1 MTKFEKMVNGGRF
14 EKNVIECV
22 IIDLNK
28 DNTFHATINANSLYE
43 VSEKLPAGYE
53 LCVISTLEN
62 YFDHKLINKY
72 EVELQNSACIYFSN
86 FNELI
91 KEKFY
96 QYIRA
101 LETCNMKLL
110 NYLDQSVYRNKEVI

>member
-28 DNTFHATINANSLYE
+28 DNTFHATINGNSLHE
-43 VSEKLPAGYE
+43 IVKKLPAGYE

-62 YFDHKLINKY
+62 YFDHKVVNKY
-72 EVELQNSACIYFSN
+72 EIELQNSQFIYFSN
-86 FNELI
+86 FDELV

-96 QYIRA
+96 KYIQA
-101 LETCNMKLL
+101 LETDNMKLL
-110 NYLDQSVYRNKEVI
+110 NHLDRSVYRKEVV